1 MGAMVSSEEEGEVG
15 ETLQSGDT
23 QLGDSNL
30 EKVESGNL
38 EVGLDVVLPSDSP
51 DSTTYQVTFNIYII
65 TWFDFNNLIDK
76 FTRFDWI
83 LKS

>member
-38 EVGLDVVLPSDSP
+38 EVGLDAVLPSDSP

-76 FTRFDWI
+76 ITRFDWI

>member
-38 EVGLDVVLPSDSP
+38 EVGLDAVLPSDSP
-51 DSTTYQVTFNIYII
+51 DSTTFQVTFNNYVYY
-65 TWFDFNNLIDK
+65 NLI
-76 FTRFDWI
+76 
-83 LKS
+83 